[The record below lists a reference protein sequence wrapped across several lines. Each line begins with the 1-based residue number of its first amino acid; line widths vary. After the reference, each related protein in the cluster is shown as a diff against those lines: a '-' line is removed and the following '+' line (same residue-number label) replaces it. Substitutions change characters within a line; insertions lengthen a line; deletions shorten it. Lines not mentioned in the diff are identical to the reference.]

1 MQQMKIPSRTRT
13 MGFRLTEED
22 YALLVKVARS
32 ERRKLADMV
41 YILVVEGLQRY
52 ARQIPRPDNMTRQQE
67 S

>member
-1 MQQMKIPSRTRT
+1 MQMKIPSRTRT

-22 YALLVKVARS
+22 YALLVKVARG

-52 ARQIPRPDNMTRQQE
+52 ARQIPRPDSVTRQQE

>member
-1 MQQMKIPSRTRT
+1 MKIPSRTRT

-22 YALLVKVARS
+22 YALLVKVARG

-52 ARQIPRPDNMTRQQE
+52 ARQIPRPDSVTRQQE

>member
-1 MQQMKIPSRTRT
+1 MFVRIPPRT

-41 YILVVEGLQRY
+41 YVLVVDGLQRY
-52 ARQIPRPDNMTRQQE
+52 ARQIPRTDNPSRQPE